1 MNKFKVNKKEKII
14 VFGGSFNP
22 LSKAHGDLI
31 HLLINNYKPD
41 RFILLP
47 SSDEFIKEKKH
58 FQEEDIIPLNKRLK
72 ILNEF
77 NKRNRKIEIELIEI
91 NNPTFKTYDSL
102 MFLKNKYKDSDIYFA
117 LGSEKLINLHNRY
130 KIDELL
136 KYFKFIVLKRSEV
149 RESINNLN
157 REEIVL
163 NNKSSFIF
171 FNFKKDLHD
180 ISSTKIRELIKNK
193 DYKAL
198 NRFTYKYVINELLKG

>member
-1 MNKFKVNKKEKII
+1 MNKFKVSKKEKII

-41 RFILLP
+41 RVILLP

-58 FQEEDIIPLNKRLK
+58 FQEDDIIPLNKRLK
-72 ILNEF
+72 ILKEF

-102 MFLKNKYKDSDIYFA
+102 MFLKNKYKNSDIYFA
-117 LGSEKLINLHNRY
+117 LGNEKLINLHNRY
-130 KIDELL
+130 KVNELL

-149 RESINNLN
+149 RESENNLN

-180 ISSTKIRELIKNK
+180 ISSTKIRELIKNR

-198 NRFTYKYVINELLKG
+198 NRFTYKYVINELLKD

>member
-1 MNKFKVNKKEKII
+1 MNKFKVSKKEKII

-72 ILNEF
+72 ILKEF

-130 KIDELL
+130 KINELL
-136 KYFKFIVLKRSEV
+136 KSFKFIVLKRSEV
-149 RESINNLN
+149 SGSVNNLN

-198 NRFTYKYVINELLKG
+198 NRFTYKYAINELLKD

>member
-1 MNKFKVNKKEKII
+1 MNRFKVSKKEKII

-31 HLLINNYKPD
+31 HLLINNYKPN
-41 RFILLP
+41 RFIVLP
-47 SSDEFIKEKKH
+47 SSNEFIKEKKH

-117 LGSEKLINLHNRY
+117 LGSEKLTNLHNRY

-149 RESINNLN
+149 SESVNNLN

-180 ISSTKIRELIKNK
+180 ISSTKIRELMKDK

-198 NRFTYKYVINELLKG
+198 NRFTYKYVINELLKD

>member
-1 MNKFKVNKKEKII
+1 MNKFNVSKKEKII

-136 KYFKFIVLKRSEV
+136 KYFKFIVLNRSEV
-149 RESINNLN
+149 SESVNNLN

-180 ISSTKIRELIKNK
+180 ISSTKIRELIKDK

-198 NRFTYKYVINELLKG
+198 NRFTYKYVINELLKD

>member
-1 MNKFKVNKKEKII
+1 MNRFTVSKKEKII

-58 FQEEDIIPLNKRLK
+58 FQKEDIIPLNKRIK

-91 NNPTFKTYDSL
+91 NKPTFKTYDSL

-130 KIDELL
+130 KINELL

-149 RESINNLN
+149 SESENNLN

-171 FNFKKDLHD
+171 FNFNKDLHD

-193 DYKAL
+193 DYQAL
-198 NRFTYKYVINELLKG
+198 NRFTYKYVINELLKD

>member
-1 MNKFKVNKKEKII
+1 MNKFKVSKKEKII

-72 ILNEF
+72 ILKEF

-117 LGSEKLINLHNRY
+117 LGSEKLINLHNWY
-130 KIDELL
+130 KINELL

-149 RESINNLN
+149 SESVNNLN

-193 DYKAL
+193 DYKAI
-198 NRFTYKYVINELLKG
+198 NRFTYKYVIDELLKD

>member
-1 MNKFKVNKKEKII
+1 MNKFKASKKEKII

-72 ILNEF
+72 ILKEF
-77 NKRNRKIEIELIEI
+77 NKRNRKIEIELIEV

-130 KIDELL
+130 KINELL
-136 KYFKFIVLKRSEV
+136 KYLKFIVLKRSEV
-149 RESINNLN
+149 SESVNNLN
-157 REEIVL
+157 REEIIL

-193 DYKAL
+193 DYEAL
-198 NRFTYKYVINELLKG
+198 NRFTYKYVINELLKD

>member
-1 MNKFKVNKKEKII
+1 MNRFTVSKKEKII

-72 ILNEF
+72 ILKEF

-117 LGSEKLINLHNRY
+117 LGNEKLINLHNRY

-149 RESINNLN
+149 SESVNNLN

-198 NRFTYKYVINELLKG
+198 NRFTYKYVINELLKD

>member
-1 MNKFKVNKKEKII
+1 MNRFTVSKKEKII

-31 HLLINNYKPD
+31 HLLVNNYKPD

-72 ILNEF
+72 ILKEF

-91 NNPTFKTYDSL
+91 NNPSFKTYDSL

-117 LGSEKLINLHNRY
+117 LGSEKLTNLHNWY
-130 KIDELL
+130 KINELL
-136 KYFKFIVLKRSEV
+136 KYFKLIVLKRSAV
-149 RESINNLN
+149 SESVNNLN

-198 NRFTYKYVINELLKG
+198 NRFTYKYVINELLKD

>member
-1 MNKFKVNKKEKII
+1 MNKFKVSKKEKII

-72 ILNEF
+72 ILKEF

-117 LGSEKLINLHNRY
+117 LGNEKLANLHNRY

-149 RESINNLN
+149 RESENNLN

-193 DYKAL
+193 DYKVL
-198 NRFTYKYVINELLKG
+198 NRFTYKYVINELLKD

>member
-1 MNKFKVNKKEKII
+1 MNRFKVSKKEKII

-72 ILNEF
+72 ILKEF
-77 NKRNRKIEIELIEI
+77 NKRNRKVEIELIEI
-91 NNPTFKTYDSL
+91 NNPTYKTYDSL

-117 LGSEKLINLHNRY
+117 LGSEKLTNLHNRY

-149 RESINNLN
+149 SESVNNLN

-198 NRFTYKYVINELLKG
+198 NRFTYKYVINELLKD

>member
-1 MNKFKVNKKEKII
+1 MNRFKVSKKEKII

-72 ILNEF
+72 ILNAF

-117 LGSEKLINLHNRY
+117 LGSEKLINLHNWY

-149 RESINNLN
+149 SESVNNLN

-198 NRFTYKYVINELLKG
+198 NRFTYKYVINELLKD

>member
-1 MNKFKVNKKEKII
+1 MKRSEASKKEKII

-31 HLLINNYKPD
+31 HLLISNYKPD
-41 RFILLP
+41 RLIVLP
-47 SSDEFIKEKKH
+47 SSDEFIKDKKH
-58 FQEEDIIPLNKRLK
+58 FKEEDIIPLNKRLK
-72 ILNEF
+72 ILKEF
-77 NKRNRKIEIELIEI
+77 NKRHRKIEIELIEI

-102 MFLKNKYKDSDIYFA
+102 MFLKKKYKNSDIYFA
-117 LGSEKLINLHNRY
+117 LGSEKITNLHNWY

-136 KYFKFIVLKRSEV
+136 KDFKFIVLKRSEIK
-149 RESINNLN
+149 ETENNLN
-157 REEIVL
+157 KEEIVVK
-163 NNKSSFIF
+163 NKSSFIF

-198 NRFTYKYVINELLKG
+198 NRFTYKFVINELLKD

>member
-1 MNKFKVNKKEKII
+1 MNKFKVSKKEKII

-41 RFILLP
+41 RFIVLP

-72 ILNEF
+72 ILKEF

-117 LGSEKLINLHNRY
+117 LGSEKLTNLHNRY

-136 KYFKFIVLKRSEV
+136 KYFKFIVLNRSEV
-149 RESINNLN
+149 SESVNNLN

-180 ISSTKIRELIKNK
+180 ISSTKIRELIKDK

-198 NRFTYKYVINELLKG
+198 NRFTYKYVINELLKD

>member
-1 MNKFKVNKKEKII
+1 MNRFKVSKKEKII

-41 RFILLP
+41 RFIVLP

-72 ILNEF
+72 ILKEF

-149 RESINNLN
+149 RESVNNLN

-198 NRFTYKYVINELLKG
+198 NRFTYKYVINELLKD

>member
-1 MNKFKVNKKEKII
+1 MNKFKVSKKEKII

-31 HLLINNYKPD
+31 HLLINNYKPY

-58 FQEEDIIPLNKRLK
+58 FQDEDIIPLNKRLK
-72 ILNEF
+72 ILKEF

-130 KIDELL
+130 KINELL

-149 RESINNLN
+149 SESTNNLN

-198 NRFTYKYVINELLKG
+198 NRFTYKYVINELLKD

>member
-1 MNKFKVNKKEKII
+1 MNKFKVSEKEKII

-72 ILNEF
+72 ILKEF

-91 NNPTFKTYDSL
+91 INPTFKTYDSL
-102 MFLKNKYKDSDIYFA
+102 MLLKNKYKDSYIYFA

-149 RESINNLN
+149 SKSVNNLN

-198 NRFTYKYVINELLKG
+198 NRFTYKYVINELLKD

>member
-1 MNKFKVNKKEKII
+1 MNKFKVSKKEKII

-41 RFILLP
+41 RFIVLP

-72 ILNEF
+72 ILKEF

-91 NNPTFKTYDSL
+91 NNPSFKTYDSL

-117 LGSEKLINLHNRY
+117 LGSEKLTNLHKGY
-130 KIDELL
+130 KINELL
-136 KYFKFIVLKRSEV
+136 KYFKLIVLKRSAV
-149 RESINNLN
+149 SESVNNLN

-198 NRFTYKYVINELLKG
+198 NRFTYKYVINELLKD

>member
-1 MNKFKVNKKEKII
+1 MNKFKASKKEKII

-22 LSKAHGDLI
+22 LSTAHGDLI
-31 HLLINNYKPD
+31 HLLINHYKPD

-47 SSDEFIKEKKH
+47 SSNEFIKEKKH

-149 RESINNLN
+149 SESVNNLN
-157 REEIVL
+157 REEIIL

-180 ISSTKIRELIKNK
+180 ISSTKIRELMKDK

-198 NRFTYKYVINELLKG
+198 NRFTYKYVINELLKD

>member
-1 MNKFKVNKKEKII
+1 MNKFKVSKKEKII

-41 RFILLP
+41 RFIVLP

-72 ILNEF
+72 ILKEF
-77 NKRNRKIEIELIEI
+77 NKRNRKVEIELIEI
-91 NNPTFKTYDSL
+91 NNPTYKTYDSL

-117 LGSEKLINLHNRY
+117 LGSEKLTNLHNRY

-149 RESINNLN
+149 SESVNNLN

-198 NRFTYKYVINELLKG
+198 NRFTYKYVINELLKD

>member
-1 MNKFKVNKKEKII
+1 MNKFKASKKEKII

-22 LSKAHGDLI
+22 LSTAHGDLI
-31 HLLINNYKPD
+31 HLLINHYKPD

-72 ILNEF
+72 ILKEF

-102 MFLKNKYKDSDIYFA
+102 MFLKNKCKDSDIYFA

-149 RESINNLN
+149 SESVNNLN

-180 ISSTKIRELIKNK
+180 ISSTKIRELMKDK

-198 NRFTYKYVINELLKG
+198 NRFTYKYVINELLKD

>member
-1 MNKFKVNKKEKII
+1 MNRFTVSKKEKII

-31 HLLINNYKPD
+31 HLLINTYKPD

-58 FQEEDIIPLNKRLK
+58 FQKEDIISLNKRLK

-102 MFLKNKYKDSDIYFA
+102 MFLKDKYKNSDIYFA

-130 KIDELL
+130 KINELL

-149 RESINNLN
+149 SESVNNLN

-198 NRFTYKYVINELLKG
+198 NRFTYKFVINELLKD

>member
-1 MNKFKVNKKEKII
+1 MNRFKVSKKEKII

-72 ILNEF
+72 ILKEF
-77 NKRNRKIEIELIEI
+77 NKRNRKIEIELIEV

-149 RESINNLN
+149 SELVNNLN

-198 NRFTYKYVINELLKG
+198 NRFTYKYVINELLKD

>member
-1 MNKFKVNKKEKII
+1 MNKFKVSKQEKII

-72 ILNEF
+72 ILKEF
-77 NKRNRKIEIELIEI
+77 NKRNRKIEIELIEV

-130 KIDELL
+130 KINELL
-136 KYFKFIVLKRSEV
+136 KYLKFIVLKRSEV
-149 RESINNLN
+149 SESVNNLN
-157 REEIVL
+157 REEIIL

-193 DYKAL
+193 DYEAL
-198 NRFTYKYVINELLKG
+198 NRFTYKYVINELLKD